1 MTSFSQ
7 HVGGN
12 EAVPS
17 LYMGKLALEKSAWG
31 DDDKERAKTTILD
44 AIKQDPIIESSSNI
58 SVTFG
63 DAEKKE
69 LHVIGKVMGPG
80 SKSRLREIL
89 EQNTPSDVEIHDETV
104 SN

>member
-1 MTSFSQ
+1 
-7 HVGGN
+7 
-12 EAVPS
+12 
-17 LYMGKLALEKSAWG
+17 MGKLSVQKKAWG
-31 DDDKERAKTTILD
+31 DDDKEQAITTILD

-58 SVTFG
+58 SVTFD

-69 LHVIGKVMGPG
+69 LHVIGKVTGPG

-104 SN
+104 VG